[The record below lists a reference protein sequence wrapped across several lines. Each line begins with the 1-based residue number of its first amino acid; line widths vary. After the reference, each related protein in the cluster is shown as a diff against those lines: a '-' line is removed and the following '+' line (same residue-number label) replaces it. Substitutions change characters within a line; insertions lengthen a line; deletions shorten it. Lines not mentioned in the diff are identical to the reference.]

1 MAVPK
6 LLPLLALIALLALAR
21 PAAAAEFLEGT
32 EDVPLMTG
40 LVPVGGSG
48 LSFDSPQGR
57 IVIIY
62 AEGTPSADAVLSF
75 YAATLKQLG
84 WAALDR
90 GSWQREG
97 ERLKIET
104 GRRADRTTVRFT
116 LSPTG

>member
-1 MAVPK
+1 MPRV
-6 LLPLLALIALLALAR
+6 LPLLALTALLALA
-21 PAAAAEFLEGT
+21 PAARAADFLEGT
-32 EDVPLMTG
+32 EDVPLMAG

-62 AEGTPSADAVLSF
+62 AEGNPSADAVLSF
-75 YAATLKQLG
+75 YRATLAQLG
-84 WAALDR
+84 WTVVDR

-97 ERLKIET
+97 ERLKIEL
-104 GRRADRTTVRFT
+104 GRRAARTTVRFT